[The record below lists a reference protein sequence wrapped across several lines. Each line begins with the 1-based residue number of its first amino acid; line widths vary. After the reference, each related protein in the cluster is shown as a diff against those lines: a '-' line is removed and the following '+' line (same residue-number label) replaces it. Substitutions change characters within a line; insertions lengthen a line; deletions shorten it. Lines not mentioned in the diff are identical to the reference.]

1 MCNERDRERLLELAY
16 DAQAMSDEISRLDE
30 MRGGGLVA
38 HWLAMAAQGLRD
50 EIERTEASAFV
61 HDPLVKIANAINSES
76 TQ

>member
-16 DAQAMSDEISRLDE
+16 DAQAMADEISRLDE

-50 EIERTEASAFV
+50 EIELREVMCVTCE
-61 HDPLVKIANAINSES
+61 DTLR
-76 TQ
+76 